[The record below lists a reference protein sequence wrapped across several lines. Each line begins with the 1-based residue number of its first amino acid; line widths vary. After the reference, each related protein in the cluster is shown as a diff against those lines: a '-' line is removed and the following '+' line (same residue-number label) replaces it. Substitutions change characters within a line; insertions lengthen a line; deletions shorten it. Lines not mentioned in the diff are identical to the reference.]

1 MKKHLFVL
9 LALLFLSFSAL
20 KSQITFTILNTSGS
34 NSITCA
40 NPTLHL
46 LCITNYTTAFVTY
59 TLAGPSGTTIGNNFP
74 VNTPGVYS
82 ITAFVNTQVN
92 STQTL
97 AIGINTQAPLSSL
110 SPTTQNISCSFTS
123 VTTVSASANPTTN
136 AIHYFISPANNT
148 FAVAGTTATY
158 VPGMVGMHTH
168 VLMDQNNGCSVSKIF
183 MVNSGF
189 SIPTVSVSS
198 PQSFTIGCG
207 SNSLCSVGIG
217 GTGSAFG
224 NPVSYTIMNSGST
237 PGYTTNSQNLYSFS
251 VSGTYTAIVRDNVTG
266 CEARSLFS
274 IITNT
279 SSPNL
284 SLYVN
289 SQTLSCNNSQT
300 SLYGIS
306 TSPNTSYLWGIPGST
321 SSPTSFSVNVS
332 TLASNPSNS
341 LIGTY
346 TFMVVDNSNA
356 CSSSTTVTMYQNIY
370 LPNALI
376 ANSGPS
382 SVTCSTPSVVL
393 QNQSSTGIPPG
404 TFPNTQSINVVSW
417 NGPSSPTGSLNT
429 YTVFSVGVYTLD
441 ILDPNNGCS
450 ASANYT
456 LGDARVYPIV
466 NSPAGPAPYCLDPP
480 TTSVDISPVLG
491 GAISSYTYA
500 WTAPANATVSGQ
512 NSATLTTNAIG
523 TYTIA
528 VTHTSS
534 GCLSTGTVSVTIC
547 TALQESKR
555 LEQNLLLYPNP
566 AREQIHVE
574 ISAQLS
580 GLSLELFD
588 PEGRLMDT
596 RSGLSSSFDLDLQH
610 LNKGLYLLRM
620 ITADGQQIHR
630 KFLLE

>member
-1 MKKHLFVL
+1 MRRSLPLL
-9 LALLFLSFSAL
+9 LAMLCLKMSFSQ
-20 KSQITFTILNTSGS
+20 SSPSFTIVNTGSS

-40 NPTLHL
+40 DPTLHL
-46 LCITNYTTAFVTY
+46 LCITNYTAAFVTY

-74 VNTPGVYS
+74 VNTPGIYS

-97 AIGINTQAPLSSL
+97 AIGINTQAPVSSL

-123 VTTVSASANPTTN
+123 VTTVSASTNPTTN

-148 FAVAGTTATY
+148 FAVAGTTASY

-168 VLMDQNNGCSVSKIF
+168 VLMDQTNGCSVSKIF

-207 SNSLCSVGIG
+207 SNSLCSVGISG
-217 GTGSAFG
+217 AGSSFG

-237 PGYTTNSQNLYSFS
+237 PSYTTNSQNLYSFS
-251 VSGTYTAIVRDNVTG
+251 VSGTYTAIVHDNVTG

-284 SLYVN
+284 SLFVN
-289 SQTLSCNNSQT
+289 TQTLNCNNSQT

-321 SSPTSFSVNVS
+321 NSPTSFSVSVN
-332 TLASNPSNS
+332 TLASNPTSS

-346 TFMVVDNSNA
+346 TFMVLDNSNA
-356 CSSSTTVTMYQNIY
+356 CSSSSTVTMYQNIY
-370 LPNALI
+370 VPNALI

-404 TFPNTQSINVVSW
+404 TFPNTQSITVVSW

-429 YTVFSVGVYTLD
+429 YTVFSVGIYTLN
-441 ILDPNNGCS
+441 IVDPNNGCS
-450 ASANYT
+450 ASANYS

-466 NSPAGPAPYCLDPP
+466 NNPAGPPPYCLDPP
-480 TTSVDISPVLG
+480 TTSIDISPVLG
-491 GAISSYTYA
+491 GNLSSYSYS
-500 WTAPANATVSGQ
+500 WTSPVNATVSGV
-512 NSATLTTNAIG
+512 NTATLTTNAVG

-528 VTHTSS
+528 VTHSSS
-534 GCLSTGTVSVTIC
+534 GCVTTGTVSVTIC
-547 TALQESKR
+547 TALQEIHG
-555 LEQNLLLYPNP
+555 NLDLILYPNP
-566 AREQIHVE
+566 AGEQIHIE
-574 ISAQLS
+574 LSENLS
-580 GLSLELFD
+580 GLSLEVFD
-588 PEGRLMDT
+588 PEGRLVES
-596 RSGLSSSFDLDLQH
+596 RSDLSSSLVLDLH
-610 LNKGLYLLRM
+610 NLNKGLYLIRVK
-620 ITADGQQIHR
+620 TDQGQVIQR
-630 KFLLE
+630 KLLHE